1 MFKFSQMNLILS
13 DLLAAVV
20 RFVLRVVLLLMAL
33 VFIAS
38 LLLAG
43 ALLLAVWGVR
53 RLWARLTGRPV
64 SPWVFRVDPRAQWN
78 RFYHAADQWP
88 PSSSR
93 FGRPGAPP
101 GKPADVQDVE
111 VKEPS
116 DPPNH

>member
-1 MFKFSQMNLILS
+1 MS
-13 DLLAAVV
+13 DLIAVVV
-20 RFVLRVVLLLMAL
+20 RFVLRIFLLLMAL

-64 SPWVFRVDPRAQWN
+64 SPWVFHVDPRAQWS

-88 PSSSR
+88 PRSSR
-93 FGRPGAPP
+93 SGRAGDSQ
-101 GKPADVQDVE
+101 GKPQDVQDVE
-111 VKEPS
+111 VKEPRK
-116 DPPNH
+116 PAER